1 MLHQVWEED
10 SAHCR
15 FWKRLL
21 NDRVDL
27 LVNSK
32 DWLKGLRYR
41 HDEVKWW
48 NKRCKH
54 IFEERGVNL
63 YQLIAQ
69 ANGECWDDEDEQ
81 KCAHAVEEN
90 VDPPMLKEKPRQDA
104 VSLDHPCQ
112 VRVRSGQKEELEL
125 HVRSSHEG
133 RKIELQAGR
142 EGLYRRAGCTQEAPP
157 KKKKQKSEEVGG
169 GRGVNTQHTK
179 GLGNIEEGRL
189 AEKAPKKKRQ
199 RKRPALGSQFK
210 KIN

>member
-1 MLHQVWEED
+1 M
-10 SAHCR
+10 
-15 FWKRLL
+15 
-21 NDRVDL
+21 

-32 DWLKGLRYR
+32 EWLKGLRYR
-41 HDEVKWW
+41 NDEVKWW
-48 NKRCKH
+48 NKRCGH
-54 IFEERGVNL
+54 IFEERGMNL

-69 ANGECWDDEDEQ
+69 ANDECWDDEDEQ
-81 KCAHAVEEN
+81 KCAHAIEEN

-104 VSLDHPCQ
+104 FSLDHPRQ
-112 VRVRSGQKEELEL
+112 VCVRSREKEELEL

-142 EGLYRRAGCTQEAPP
+142 EGLYRRAGGTEEAPP
-157 KKKKQKSEEVGG
+157 EKKKQKSEEVGG
-169 GRGVNTQHTK
+169 GRRVSTQHTK

-199 RKRPALGSQFK
+199 RKRPVLGSQFR